1 MSHGM
6 GKKKLNPKGDQ
17 GPLIAAYLACK
28 LKEITGD
35 DALTVTAG
43 TRVIKD
49 DRDRARV
56 AFTVNTTTPLNND
69 SQSVKTFLEKS
80 LPEIMESAVVTYQF
94 SPRGGSMYIYLTSL
108 DKFEHPQEIKVAYK
122 NNIEQNDPEGFVAAQ
137 LAVAANKGTGG
148 GVGRGLTE

>member
-6 GKKKLNPKGDQ
+6 GKKNLNPKGDQ

-43 TRVIKD
+43 TRVTKD
-49 DRDRARV
+49 DRGRARV
-56 AFTVNTTTPLNND
+56 AFTVNTSAPLNDN
-69 SQSVKTFLEKS
+69 SQSVKIFLDKS

-108 DKFEHPQEIKVAYK
+108 DMFEYPQDIKAVCK
-122 NNIEQNDPEGFVAAQ
+122 NNIEQNDLEGFAAAQ